1 MTSPFHDDEFRIDG
15 LPITSTTTVLQRRRL
30 HDATAM
36 LSRFA
41 DPVWDLFP
49 ALPDRHRANQ
59 AIHWDTYPQP
69 LLFACKLYVF
79 ALVNVTEHAPRVAG
93 SRADVLSIPSIW
105 ADLSHLRVFL
115 RWLADRGITSLADA
129 TEIDLDRYYSH
140 VREQPDS
147 TPRQRKLL
155 LAVQRL
161 HLYRDYLPAFARM
174 PIVVLWGGASAAEL
188 AGDPDPRR
196 LGNRTPRIHPDVMGK
211 LLSAALLVTET
222 IAADVLPAARQ
233 MITMRALAVSVAA
246 DPRPY
251 SHWNTTRWN
260 AAEEQLARVLH
271 AFAAAGHPLPGRR
284 DGRRTVVDLAGLVHA
299 GQLPHVAQ
307 LKLDPCAAAIT
318 NSGLPV
324 VRDLLRVTK
333 FTKVGDRAWH
343 DGPVETSELRP
354 LIRHIT
360 TACFIVIAY
369 LSGMRV
375 GEVLNLR
382 RGCVTRDP
390 KLDLIFLSG
399 HQLKTTPQR
408 AERSPAT
415 IPWVINA
422 QGAQA
427 IAILEDLAPSATL
440 FPFGHFG
447 TANWLRSPRTR
458 TKNSLADD
466 VHAFITWFNTTIA
479 DTVDHPTIGEDEHG
493 PITGVR
499 LRRTLA
505 WHIVRRPGGTIA
517 GANQYGHLFTRMTHG
532 YAGQA
537 DAGFL
542 DEITFEQFLLR
553 TEQLH
558 DDHQRL
564 TRREH
569 VSGPAADTY
578 RHRVREGQRFNGVTL
593 TSAAQANT
601 ALSNPDLQIHH
612 GALLTCVWRPETAAC
627 QAPTND
633 ENGPVWARCR
643 LNCSNIAYTE
653 RDITELRNHV
663 TKLRTDLDLQVLP
676 LPLHRRLHER
686 LTEHDRAI
694 HAHESTRP

>member
-284 DGRRTVVDLAGLVHA
+284 DGRRTVVDLTGLVHA

-307 LKLDPCAAAIT
+307 LKPDP
-318 NSGLPV
+318 
-324 VRDLLRVTK
+324 
-333 FTKVGDRAWH
+333 
-343 DGPVETSELRP
+343 
-354 LIRHIT
+354 
-360 TACFIVIAY
+360 
-369 LSGMRV
+369 
-375 GEVLNLR
+375 LR
-382 RGCVTRDP
+382 RRH
-390 KLDLIFLSG
+390 
-399 HQLKTTPQR
+399 HQQR
-408 AERSPAT
+408 PARRS
-415 IPWVINA
+415 
-422 QGAQA
+422 
-427 IAILEDLAPSATL
+427 
-440 FPFGHFG
+440 
-447 TANWLRSPRTR
+447 
-458 TKNSLADD
+458 
-466 VHAFITWFNTTIA
+466 
-479 DTVDHPTIGEDEHG
+479 
-493 PITGVR
+493 
-499 LRRTLA
+499 
-505 WHIVRRPGGTIA
+505 
-517 GANQYGHLFTRMTHG
+517 
-532 YAGQA
+532 
-537 DAGFL
+537 
-542 DEITFEQFLLR
+542 
-553 TEQLH
+553 
-558 DDHQRL
+558 
-564 TRREH
+564 
-569 VSGPAADTY
+569 
-578 RHRVREGQRFNGVTL
+578 
-593 TSAAQANT
+593 
-601 ALSNPDLQIHH
+601 
-612 GALLTCVWRPETAAC
+612 
-627 QAPTND
+627 
-633 ENGPVWARCR
+633 
-643 LNCSNIAYTE
+643 
-653 RDITELRNHV
+653 
-663 TKLRTDLDLQVLP
+663 
-676 LPLHRRLHER
+676 
-686 LTEHDRAI
+686 
-694 HAHESTRP
+694 